1 MITIT
6 VRRIKMNEK
15 YELLEHIHKDASMAT
30 YTLTKLIETL
40 KEKDN
45 KIKGKVEDILK
56 EYAQYETKVKAELE
70 KHHIKPTGEGNMAKI
85 MSTMEIKKEVKS
97 DNSDAAIADM
107 LIKGISMGSI
117 EMEKKVK
124 DYRDRVDKEQL
135 QLAEDF
141 LKFQQQTIERLKEY
155 L

>member
-1 MITIT
+1 
-6 VRRIKMNEK
+6 
-15 YELLEHIHKDASMAT
+15 
-30 YTLTKLIETL
+30 
-40 KEKDN
+40 
-45 KIKGKVEDILK
+45 
-56 EYAQYETKVKAELE
+56 
-70 KHHIKPTGEGNMAKI
+70 
-85 MSTMEIKKEVKS
+85 
-97 DNSDAAIADM
+97 M

>member
-1 MITIT
+1 
-6 VRRIKMNEK
+6 MNEK

-56 EYAQYETKVKAELE
+56 EYEKYETKVKAELD
-70 KHHIKPTGEGNMAKI
+70 KHHIKPTVEWNMAKM
-85 MSTMEIKKEVKS
+85 MSSIGIKKEVKS
-97 DNSDAAIADM
+97 DNSDSAIADM

>member
-1 MITIT
+1 
-6 VRRIKMNEK
+6 
-15 YELLEHIHKDASMAT
+15 
-30 YTLTKLIETL
+30 
-40 KEKDN
+40 
-45 KIKGKVEDILK
+45 
-56 EYAQYETKVKAELE
+56 
-70 KHHIKPTGEGNMAKI
+70 
-85 MSTMEIKKEVKS
+85 MSTMGIKKEVKS

-124 DYRDRVDKEQL
+124 DYRDCVDKEQL